1 MLGACVPEFLP
12 YLVGPA
18 VVILAIIYR
27 ASKGLSL
34 ILAVIVGICARDENR
49 RDACV
54 EMVCAL
60 CQARSRRSRSP
71 ARPTLPTTR
80 PRTNGTRH
88 TPPSLPSPKPRGKP

>member
-1 MLGACVPEFLP
+1 MLGARVPEFLP

-18 VVILAIIYR
+18 VVILAVIYR

-34 ILAVIVGICARDENR
+34 LLAVIVGICTRNENR

-60 CQARSRRSRSP
+60 CQARSRGSRSQ
-71 ARPTLPTTR
+71 ARPTRPTTR
-80 PRTNGTRH
+80 RRTNTTRH
-88 TPPSLPSPKPRGKP
+88 TPPSLPKP